1 MRASSLVHGWGVQF
15 GQTSENKQFVFFNL
29 LILNDWS
36 QNMKSFSLMAAT
48 LAVWGL
54 SGAAQATT
62 VVNQAITEA
71 EVRNAQTAW
80 CKALVDIS
88 TTGATQGQAAAKALA
103 EKVIDAAYGYQM
115 GAVLFKPTL
124 TVVPQTFRTTKA
136 GALAYFVGGDSNFP
150 KDTGFALK
158 GWTKC
163 EAKNAAGVI
172 AGDSASSMGNVMI
185 TDKAGKVTTV
195 DKTWTY
201 VKDDAG
207 QLRIVVHHSSLPF
220 SGS

>member
-1 MRASSLVHGWGVQF
+1 
-15 GQTSENKQFVFFNL
+15 
-29 LILNDWS
+29 
-36 QNMKSFSLMAAT
+36 MKLST
-48 LAVWGL
+48 LAL
-54 SGAAQATT
+54 AAAVTAGVALPATARTT

-71 EVRNAQTAW
+71 EVVAAQQAW

-103 EKVIDAAYGYQM
+103 ERVIDAAYGYQM

-124 TVVPQTFRTTKA
+124 TEVPQTFRTTRQ
-136 GALAYFVGGDSNFP
+136 GALAYFVGGDSAFP

-163 EAKNAAGVI
+163 ESTNAAI
-172 AGDSASSMGNVMI
+172 FITGDSATSMGNVNI
-185 TDKAGKVTTV
+185 TGKDGRVTTV
-195 DKTWTY
+195 DKTWSY

-207 QLRIVVHHSSLPF
+207 KLRIVVHHSSLPF
-220 SGS
+220 KAN